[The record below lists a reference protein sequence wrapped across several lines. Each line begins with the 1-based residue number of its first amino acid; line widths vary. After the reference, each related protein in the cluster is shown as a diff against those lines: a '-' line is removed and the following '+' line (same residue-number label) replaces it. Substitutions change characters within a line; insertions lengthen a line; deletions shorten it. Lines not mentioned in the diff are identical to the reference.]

1 MILAVDIGNTNIV
14 VGVVHRNREIR
25 FIERLS
31 TDITKTEM
39 EYAIDLKILLE
50 LNHILPEQL
59 EGGIIAS
66 VVPQTTYIVKAAAE
80 KILRRTMLLVGPGVK
95 NGLNIKMDNPASVGS
110 DQIVDA
116 VAAIEEYPLP
126 LIIIDMGT
134 ATTMSVVDTNK
145 NYIGGVIMP
154 GIHVSLNALTAH
166 AAQLY
171 GISLEA
177 PRRTIGKNTV
187 DCMKSGVV
195 HGNAA
200 CIDGMIGRIEEE
212 LGQPATVVATGG
224 LANIILPHCRREI
237 FIDDDLLLKGLRIV
251 YDKNR

>member
-1 MILAVDIGNTNIV
+1 MILAIDVGNTNIV
-14 VGVVHRNREIR
+14 VGVVHRNKEIF

-31 TDITKTEM
+31 TDTTKTEM

-50 LNHILPEQL
+50 LNHILPGQL

-66 VVPQTTYIVKAAAE
+66 VVPQITYIVKEAAE
-80 KILRRTMLLVGPGVK
+80 KILKRNVLLVGPGVK

-134 ATTMSVVDTNK
+134 ATTMSVVDTKK

-154 GIHVSLNALTAH
+154 GINVSLNALTEH

-177 PRRTIGKNTV
+177 PKRTIGKNTV
-187 DCMKSGVV
+187 DCMRSGVI

-200 CIDGMIGRIEEE
+200 CIDGMVDRIEEE
-212 LGQPATVVATGG
+212 LSQPATLVATGG
-224 LANIILPHCRREI
+224 LAKVITPHCKRDI
-237 FIDDDLLLKGLRIV
+237 IVDDDLLLKGLRTI

>member
-1 MILAVDIGNTNIV
+1 MEKDCQTP
-14 VGVVHRNREIR
+14 
-25 FIERLS
+25 
-31 TDITKTEM
+31 

-50 LNHILPEQL
+50 LNHILPGQL

-66 VVPQTTYIVKAAAE
+66 VVPQITCIVKEAAE
-80 KILRRTMLLVGPGVK
+80 KILKRNVLLVGPGVK

-134 ATTMSVVDTNK
+134 ATTMSVVDMKK

-154 GIHVSLNALTAH
+154 GINVSLNALTDH

-177 PRRTIGKNTV
+177 PRHTIGKNTV
-187 DCMKSGVV
+187 DCMRSGVI

-212 LGQPATVVATGG
+212 LGQPATLVATGG
-224 LANIILPHCRREI
+224 LAKVIMPHCKREI
-237 FIDDDLLLKGLRIV
+237 FVDDDLLLKGLRII
-251 YDKNR
+251 YDKNH

>member
-1 MILAVDIGNTNIV
+1 MILAIDIGNTNIV
-14 VGVVHRNREIR
+14 VGVVHRNREIC

-31 TDITKTEM
+31 TDTTKTEM

-50 LNHILPEQL
+50 LNHILPGQL
-59 EGGIIAS
+59 DGGIIAS
-66 VVPQTTYIVKAAAE
+66 VVPQITYIVKEAAE
-80 KILRRTMLLVGPGVK
+80 KILKRNVLLVGPGVK

-134 ATTMSVVDTNK
+134 ATTMSVVDTKK

-154 GIHVSLNALTAH
+154 GINVSLNALTAR

-171 GISLEA
+171 DISLEA
-177 PRRTIGKNTV
+177 PKRTIGKNTV
-187 DCMKSGVV
+187 DCLRSGVIR
-195 HGNAA
+195 GNAA
-200 CIDGMIGRIEEE
+200 CLDGMIERIEEE
-212 LGQPATVVATGG
+212 LGQSATVVATGG
-224 LANIILPHCRREI
+224 LAKVILPHCKREV

>member
-1 MILAVDIGNTNIV
+1 
-14 VGVVHRNREIR
+14 
-25 FIERLS
+25 
-31 TDITKTEM
+31 M

-50 LNHILPEQL
+50 LNHILPGQL

-66 VVPQTTYIVKAAAE
+66 VVPQITWIVKEAAE
-80 KILRRTMLLVGPGVK
+80 KILKRNVLLVGPGVK

-134 ATTMSVVDTNK
+134 ATTMSVVDMKK

-154 GIHVSLNALTAH
+154 GINVSLNALTDH

-177 PRRTIGKNTV
+177 PRHTIGKNTV
-187 DCMKSGVV
+187 DCMRSGVI

-200 CIDGMIGRIEEE
+200 CIDGMIDRIEEE
-212 LGQPATVVATGG
+212 LGQPATLVATGG
-224 LANIILPHCRREI
+224 LAKVIMPHCKREI
-237 FIDDDLLLKGLRIV
+237 FVDDDLLLKGLRII
-251 YDKNR
+251 YDKNH